1 MMKKYI
7 VIFAAIFILVAGVSA
22 VLAISISIP
31 PPEPKNDPPGVK
43 ISEEERMHSE
53 HVKTCE
59 EWYKQQMER
68 CKELPGYDPTTGTN
82 ERARCIKQV
91 QNALQGC
98 FRRCEEMRNP
108 PPLILPNGNSPGQNK

>member
-7 VIFAAIFILVAGVSA
+7 LIFATIFILVVSVSV
-22 VLAISISIP
+22 VLASIIVP
-31 PPEPKNDPPGVK
+31 PPAPQSDPPGVK

-59 EWYKQQMER
+59 EWYKQQLEQ
-68 CKELPGYDPTTGTN
+68 CSKLPGYNPITGTN

>member
-7 VIFAAIFILVAGVSA
+7 VIFAAILILVAGVSA
-22 VLAISISIP
+22 VLASIIVP
-31 PPEPKNDPPGVK
+31 PPAPQSDPPGVK

-59 EWYKQQMER
+59 EWYKQQLEQ
-68 CKELPGYDPTTGTN
+68 CSKLPGYNPITGTN
-82 ERARCIKQV
+82 ERARCIKQA

-98 FRRCEEMRNP
+98 FRMCEEMRNP
-108 PPLILPNGNSPGQNK
+108 PPLILPNGNSPGK